1 MASSSARPVP
11 HATSDAAHRES
22 KVEMR
27 KRLITDAVLASG
39 SATAQDLANQ
49 FGVSLVTIHRDLDE
63 LERRGVVRKFHG
75 GVSAQPSGVF
85 ESQMPYRLA
94 SMTAEKDAIA
104 QAALGYVEPGMSIL
118 LDDSTTVLAMIDGLA
133 ERAPLHVA
141 TTFVTGMRRL
151 SELAADHDI
160 TLIGI
165 GGRYDVAH
173 DSFVGVQ
180 TNSHVQGIH
189 VDAVFISTSAVSL
202 TDMYHQEEQVAALK
216 REMLNS
222 ASKRYLLIDHTKLN
236 RRALLKIAS
245 LSELDLII
253 TDDAAAPE
261 VLAAWTAAGIAYQI
275 AERHT

>member
-94 SMTAEKDAIA
+94 SMTAEKEAIA